1 MGFFERPNK
10 DSFKSL
16 ASLEGNNTNIKDS
29 GKACLQVDIWK
40 VMGDVGSLRG
50 GGIITE
56 KIEMVT

>member
-1 MGFFERPNK
+1 VGFFERPNK

-40 VMGDVGSLRG
+40 IMGDVGCLG
-50 GGIITE
+50 GGGDNY
-56 KIEMVT
+56 